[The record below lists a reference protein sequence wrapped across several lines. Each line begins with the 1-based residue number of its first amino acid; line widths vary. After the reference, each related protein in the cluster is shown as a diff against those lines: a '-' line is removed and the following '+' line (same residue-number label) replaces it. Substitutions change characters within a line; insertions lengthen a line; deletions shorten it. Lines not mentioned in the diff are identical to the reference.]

1 MGEAMARHA
10 FALLLFA
17 PLCLAGPEEACAWG
31 DEGHRIIGR
40 IALPL
45 LTPQAKARVE
55 ALLAADPDTLTAP
68 DFVSRTTWA
77 DRWRDSDRNTTKVR
91 YMATQQW
98 HFVDIEL
105 TKPDLADACAGF
117 PSLPVGTP
125 ASAGPAQD
133 CVLDKVQQFSTELA
147 DPNTSDAER
156 ILALKYLL
164 HFTGDLHQPLHAADN
179 HDRGGNDVLVLFGRH
194 HVASKLHAYWDTAV
208 VERIGRD
215 EAAVAAEVTSTFGD
229 RRAEWQQGQPSEW
242 AQESFAAARDVA
254 YALPTSTVPDE
265 HGTPAYAL
273 DEAYGARAEAT
284 AREQLAKAGFRLARI
299 LNEALP

>member
-1 MGEAMARHA
+1 MARHA
-10 FALLLFA
+10 FALLLLA
-17 PLCLAGPEEACAWG
+17 PLCVSGAREARAWG

-45 LTPQAKARVE
+45 LTPQARARVD
-55 ALLAADPDTLTAP
+55 ALLAADTDTLTAP

-77 DRWRDSDRNTTKVR
+77 DRWRDSDRNSTKIR
-91 YMATQQW
+91 YTATQQW

-105 TKPDLADACAGF
+105 TKPDISEACAG
-117 PSLPVGTP
+117 PDLPAGTP

-133 CVLDKVQQFSTELA
+133 CVLDKVQQFAAEIA
-147 DPNTSDAER
+147 APETSQAER

-194 HVASKLHAYWDTAV
+194 RVASKLHAYWDTAV

-215 EAAVAAEVTSTFGD
+215 EDAVASELAASYAD
-229 RRAEWQQGQPSEW
+229 RRAGWEQGQPAEW

-265 HGTPAYAL
+265 HGTPAYVL
-273 DEAYGARAEAT
+273 DEAYGMRAEDT
-284 AREQLAKAGFRLARI
+284 ARQQLAKAGFRLA
-299 LNEALP
+299 ALINAAFR